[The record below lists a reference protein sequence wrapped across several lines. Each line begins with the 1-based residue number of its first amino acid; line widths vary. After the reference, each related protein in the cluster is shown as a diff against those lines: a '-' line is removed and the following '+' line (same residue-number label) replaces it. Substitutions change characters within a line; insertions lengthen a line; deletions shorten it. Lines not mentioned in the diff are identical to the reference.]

1 MFDEQPIITLE
12 NVSKTYSAGS
22 EALQDVSFSI
32 QKGEFVFI
40 VGSSGSG
47 KSTLIK
53 LLLKEIEPTSGMIKI
68 NGEDLTKMKRKQ
80 VPKYRRKLGVVFQD
94 FRLLKDR
101 NVFENVAFAQ
111 RIVGKSNYTIRR
123 QVPAMLSLMGL
134 SEKLLSLPKQLSGGE
149 QQRVAL
155 ARALVNKPPVL
166 LADEPTGN
174 LDPKNSWEIMSL
186 LDKINKTGTTVVVVT
201 HNHEIVNAMQKRVIT
216 MKNGVLVSDEQ
227 KGGYN
232 YVKH

>member
-1 MFDEQPIITLE
+1 MLGEQPIITLE

-22 EALQDVSFSI
+22 EALQDVSLSI

-40 VGSSGSG
+40 VGNSGSG

-53 LLLKEIEPTSGMIKI
+53 LLLKETEPTSGKIRI
-68 NGEDLTKMKRKQ
+68 NGENLTKMKRKQ

-123 QVPAMLSLMGL
+123 QVPAILSLMGL
-134 SEKLLSLPKQLSGGE
+134 SEKLLSYPKQLSGGE

-155 ARALVNKPPVL
+155 ARALVNKPPLL

-174 LDPKNSWEIMSL
+174 LDPKNSWEIISL
-186 LDKINKTGTTVVVVT
+186 LDEVNKTGTTVLVVT

-216 MKNGVLVSDEQ
+216 MKNGILVSDEQ